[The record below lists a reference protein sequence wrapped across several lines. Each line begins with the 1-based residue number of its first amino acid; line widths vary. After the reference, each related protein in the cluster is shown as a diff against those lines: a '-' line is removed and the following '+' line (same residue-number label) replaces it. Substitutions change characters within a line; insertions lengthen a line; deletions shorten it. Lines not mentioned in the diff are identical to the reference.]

1 MGKMGWFAYLIETGD
16 KEGLADFLKERGFR
30 TPKDE
35 AKKFLKA
42 QDEII
47 EMQMKQKQK
56 DEDKPTH
63 KQSSKKQTKMI
74 KNTIS
79 KISAASVGIRDDK

>member
-16 KEGLADFLKERGFR
+16 KEGLEDFLKEKGFR
-30 TPKDE
+30 KPKD
-35 AKKFLKA
+35 AASKFFRA

-56 DEDKPTH
+56 KEDED
-63 KQSSKKQTKMI
+63 I
-74 KNTIS
+74 
-79 KISAASVGIRDDK
+79 

>member
-16 KEGLADFLKERGFR
+16 KEGLEDFLKEKGFR
-30 TPKDE
+30 KPKDA

-56 DEDKPTH
+56 KKDED
-63 KQSSKKQTKMI
+63 I
-74 KNTIS
+74 
-79 KISAASVGIRDDK
+79 

>member
-30 TPKDE
+30 KPKD
-35 AKKFLKA
+35 AANKFLKA

-56 DEDKPTH
+56 DEDKPAH
-63 KQSSKKQTKMI
+63 KQLSKKQTKMM
-74 KNTIS
+74 KNTIN